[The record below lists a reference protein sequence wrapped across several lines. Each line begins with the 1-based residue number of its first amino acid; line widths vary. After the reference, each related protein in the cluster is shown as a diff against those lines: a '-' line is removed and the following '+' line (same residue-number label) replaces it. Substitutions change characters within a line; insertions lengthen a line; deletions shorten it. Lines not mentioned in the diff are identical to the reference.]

1 MAESAAKKMRSHEK
15 QSMPQDPMPREV
27 LRLIREAC
35 DSFNEYQDPT
45 WLWRTLSDLKLTT
58 VRSFMKRGIEIE
70 PALDAAEVLFTEGVR
85 RLFEAVHNGEN
96 RVEC

>member
-45 WLWRTLSDLKLTT
+45 WLWRT
-58 VRSFMKRGIEIE
+58 
-70 PALDAAEVLFTEGVR
+70 
-85 RLFEAVHNGEN
+85 
-96 RVEC
+96 